1 MVPRRRRVRQKR
13 SWGLKELVLTLL
25 LIAWVTLVGMSFESS
40 FLDWVDDQNAFFR
53 ALSMMPFYLTT
64 FVGAVVVIV
73 LVILITQDM
82 GSWLFAA
89 IIMYFLVTSYE
100 WAQVLCCLI
109 ALVLAALIIWV
120 EDW

>member
-1 MVPRRRRVRQKR
+1 
-13 SWGLKELVLTLL
+13 
-25 LIAWVTLVGMSFESS
+25 MSFESS